1 MDAYRATLLNG
12 CTLMLMSAWSFFAT
26 QSFTAFIPAAFGLA
40 FLLMAGG
47 VRAENKVIAHVAVVL
62 VTVAILLLIPPLL
75 RTIDG
80 GNTAGT
86 IRVGLMLLTSV
97 IALVYYIKS
106 FIDARR
112 ARA

>member
-12 CTLMLMSAWSFFAT
+12 FTLILMSAWSFFAT
-26 QSFTAFIPAAFGLA
+26 QSYTVFIPAAFGLA

-47 VRAENKVIAHVAVVL
+47 VRAENKVIAHLVVVL
-62 VTVAILLLIPPLL
+62 VTVVILALIRPLL
-75 RTIDG
+75 GTIER

-86 IRVGLMLLTSV
+86 IRVGLMFLTSI

>member
-1 MDAYRATLLNG
+1 
-12 CTLMLMSAWSFFAT
+12 
-26 QSFTAFIPAAFGLA
+26 
-40 FLLMAGG
+40 
-47 VRAENKVIAHVAVVL
+47 VL
-62 VTVAILLLIPPLL
+62 VTVVILALFRPLL
-75 RTIDG
+75 GTIER

-86 IRVGLMLLTSV
+86 IRVGLMFLTSV